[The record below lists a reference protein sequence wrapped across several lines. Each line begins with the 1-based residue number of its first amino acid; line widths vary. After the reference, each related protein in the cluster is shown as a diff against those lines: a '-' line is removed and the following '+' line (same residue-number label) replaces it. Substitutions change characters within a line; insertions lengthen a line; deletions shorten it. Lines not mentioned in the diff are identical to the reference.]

1 MKMHIN
7 KWIGVL
13 VLLFLAACTDD
24 NTPFAEV
31 EPNSQGV
38 RLLLAPQEMPL
49 VAVRSGDLESRADS
63 RIDHVIIYAFDP
75 SGNLLQKYQQDLEH
89 PDREVRPLLPKETSL
104 KIHAVCNYPQL
115 WDENVENESALENKM
130 ITIEHADA
138 TFNGAMVMHGDVVL
152 EEGDLTEKN
161 NVNKISVTRIAA
173 RVTLDLSFNP
183 EIPSDEFYLTSI
195 RLCNIPNRSWLKL
208 RPQVNNDTIPRAVGD
223 ATYTEK
229 TDDTQ
234 QKNFYFTETL
244 LPHTTDDQGHSHVEA
259 YLFENRWGCEPNDDR
274 YTKKF
279 ADNKDVW
286 ETLKGEAAKER
297 PYSSYLK
304 VEGYYK
310 SGSRTAHAAYRI
322 YLGANNYK
330 DFNVYRNCYYE
341 IKGIIRSCNRLDTRV
356 EMMLLGGSKI
366 TPSFNNPLDAH
377 FNAAPC
383 FGFTYNRWELY
394 VEEPDKHP
402 WLEISFSSQYRP
414 HIAGKPI
421 EAGKEH
427 LYAGTRFEGKEGL
440 GTYFY
445 VHTDEYI
452 PENPAANGSLNNTT
466 DETSWRTGTIVLRD
480 KVNGSTYRLEVK
492 QRPAQVVRMPV
503 KDLLGHVKFYNEY
516 FIEYELEKKNLTW
529 GFLRYGANPVM
540 TSMINDRWDGL
551 ANTRRLYQEAIKV
564 GPLKESFDADL
575 YRGAYN
581 GYDTVD
587 KEYPWIKNDTLAV
600 INRIPDR
607 HMIKYVLGKNRDR
620 NGNGYIDYDEIVWYV
635 PALDELAYLKKEL
648 DRGTI
653 VFQNS
658 NERFHSS
665 TPYLAGYTADVPG
678 RSFYVKMGQGKKAF
692 AMRDRQYNVLCCR
705 RKNAWTGDP
714 NAGIGGDIVVNPDW
728 NEDEED
734 ILPNNP
740 IKPDKNDGNN

>member
-279 ADNKDVW
+279 A
-286 ETLKGEAAKER
+286 T
-297 PYSSYLK
+297 
-304 VEGYYK
+304 
-310 SGSRTAHAAYRI
+310 RT
-322 YLGANNYK
+322 
-330 DFNVYRNCYYE
+330 C
-341 IKGIIRSCNRLDTRV
+341 
-356 EMMLLGGSKI
+356 
-366 TPSFNNPLDAH
+366 
-377 FNAAPC
+377 
-383 FGFTYNRWELY
+383 
-394 VEEPDKHP
+394 
-402 WLEISFSSQYRP
+402 
-414 HIAGKPI
+414 GK
-421 EAGKEH
+421 
-427 LYAGTRFEGKEGL
+427 R
-440 GTYFY
+440 
-445 VHTDEYI
+445 
-452 PENPAANGSLNNTT
+452 
-466 DETSWRTGTIVLRD
+466 
-480 KVNGSTYRLEVK
+480 
-492 QRPAQVVRMPV
+492 
-503 KDLLGHVKFYNEY
+503 
-516 FIEYELEKKNLTW
+516 
-529 GFLRYGANPVM
+529 
-540 TSMINDRWDGL
+540 
-551 ANTRRLYQEAIKV
+551 
-564 GPLKESFDADL
+564 
-575 YRGAYN
+575 
-581 GYDTVD
+581 
-587 KEYPWIKNDTLAV
+587 
-600 INRIPDR
+600 
-607 HMIKYVLGKNRDR
+607 
-620 NGNGYIDYDEIVWYV
+620 
-635 PALDELAYLKKEL
+635 
-648 DRGTI
+648 
-653 VFQNS
+653 
-658 NERFHSS
+658 
-665 TPYLAGYTADVPG
+665 
-678 RSFYVKMGQGKKAF
+678 
-692 AMRDRQYNVLCCR
+692 
-705 RKNAWTGDP
+705 
-714 NAGIGGDIVVNPDW
+714 
-728 NEDEED
+728 
-734 ILPNNP
+734 
-740 IKPDKNDGNN
+740 